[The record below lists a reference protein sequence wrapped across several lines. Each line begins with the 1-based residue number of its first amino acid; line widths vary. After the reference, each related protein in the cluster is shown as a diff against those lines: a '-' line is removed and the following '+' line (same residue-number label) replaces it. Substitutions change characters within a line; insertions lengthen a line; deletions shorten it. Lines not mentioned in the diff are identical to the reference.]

1 MLPVYDQILL
11 KCKNDSITSVV
22 LKITKFIYS
31 FKPTAASWQL
41 YRLLRQLE
49 VSTLNKQQSCRFS
62 FFLTVSA

>member
-11 KCKNDSITSVV
+11 KCKNDSITTVV
-22 LKITKFIYS
+22 LKITEFKY
-31 FKPTAASWQL
+31 FKPTVASWQL

-49 VSTLNKQQSCRFS
+49 VNTLNKQQSCRFS